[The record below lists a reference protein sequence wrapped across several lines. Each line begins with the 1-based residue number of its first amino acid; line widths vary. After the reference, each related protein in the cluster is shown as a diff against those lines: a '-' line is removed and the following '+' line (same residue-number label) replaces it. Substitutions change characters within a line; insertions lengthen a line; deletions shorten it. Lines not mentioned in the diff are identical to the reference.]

1 MNSDLGQRFWAAIL
15 SSDSRQR
22 VSAEIGDSNL
32 GDELVSAIPLR
43 ESIHFI
49 EDESKVQ
56 GILIRSVNFW
66 PLLSHEELVQGVQ
79 ILWQASLSSHPLCA
93 LQVLERQEY
102 FEGMREFTVKNLEIE
117 GGIVGMTRE
126 GASQYIIDLVGV
138 RRYKLALVHQIDLG

>member
-1 MNSDLGQRFWAAIL
+1 MILGSDLEQRSWAAIL

-22 VSAEIGDSNL
+22 FSAGICDSNL

-56 GILIRSVNFW
+56 GILIRSMNFW
-66 PLLSHEELVQGVQ
+66 PLLSHKELVQGVQ

-102 FEGMREFTVKNLEIE
+102 F
-117 GGIVGMTRE
+117 
-126 GASQYIIDLVGV
+126 
-138 RRYKLALVHQIDLG
+138 